1 MSSPLGGGGG
11 PSLCDGGGGAS
22 PPERQEAMK
31 LILMGPP
38 GAGKGTQGE
47 ILEKKLGIS
56 TISTGLMLRTA
67 IKEQTEVG
75 KAAEK
80 YINAGKLVPDDIM
93 VAVVKERLSQHD
105 CEKGFILDGFPRTTA
120 QAEALDAAG
129 VEIDKVLL
137 LEVDDD
143 VIVDRLS
150 SRRECSK
157 CGVPYNIISKKPKV
171 EGICDSCGGE
181 LIIRK
186 DDVPETIKNRLNV
199 YHEQKPIKKFYEA
212 KGILAVAKG
221 CDSLED
227 TTANVAKALGIE
239 A

>member
-1 MSSPLGGGGG
+1 M
-11 PSLCDGGGGAS
+11 
-22 PPERQEAMK
+22 R

-75 KAAEK
+75 KLAEK
-80 YINAGKLVPDDIM
+80 YINEGKLVPDEVM
-93 VAVVKERLSQHD
+93 VSIVKERLAKPD

-120 QAEALDAAG
+120 QAEALDNAG
-129 VEIDKVLL
+129 VDIDKVLL

-143 VIVDRLS
+143 KIVERLS

-157 CGVPYNIISKKPKV
+157 CGVPYNIISKKPAK
-171 EGICDSCGGE
+171 EGICDNCGGE
-181 LIIRK
+181 LICRK
-186 DDVPETIKNRLNV
+186 DDIPETIQNRLNV
-199 YHEQKPIKKFYEA
+199 YHEQTEPIKKYYEA
-212 KGILAVAKG
+212 KGILVVAQGEEELK
-221 CDSLED
+221 D
-227 TTANVAKALGIE
+227 TTENVVKALGLGE
-239 A
+239 

>member
-1 MSSPLGGGGG
+1 
-11 PSLCDGGGGAS
+11 
-22 PPERQEAMK
+22 MK

-67 IKEQTEVG
+67 IKDQTEVG
-75 KAAEK
+75 KLAEQ
-80 YINAGKLVPDDIM
+80 YINDGKLVPDEVI
-93 VAVVKERLSQHD
+93 VEIVKQRLAQPD

-120 QAEALDAAG
+120 QAEALEAAG

-137 LEVDDD
+137 LEVDDNK
-143 VIVDRLS
+143 IVERLS

-157 CGVPYNIISKKPKV
+157 CGIPYNIVSKKPAK

-186 DDVPETIKNRLNV
+186 DDVPETIQNRLNI
-199 YHEQKPIKKFYEA
+199 YHEQTEPIKKFYEA
-212 KGILAVAKG
+212 KGILAVAQGEEELK
-221 CDSLED
+221 D
-227 TTANVAKALGIE
+227 TTANVDKALGLGE
-239 A
+239 

>member
-1 MSSPLGGGGG
+1 MN
-11 PSLCDGGGGAS
+11 
-22 PPERQEAMK
+22 EAQKGKVMR

-47 ILEKKLGIS
+47 ILEKKLGVN

-75 KAAEK
+75 KMAEQ
-80 YINAGKLVPDDIM
+80 YINDGKLVPDEVI
-93 VAVVKERLSQHD
+93 VAIVKERLAQAD

-137 LEVDDD
+137 LEVEDD
-143 VIVDRLS
+143 VIVERLS

-157 CGVPYNIISKKPKV
+157 CGTPYNIISKKPAK
-171 EGICDSCGGE
+171 EGICDNCGGS
-181 LIIRK
+181 LITR
-186 DDVPETIKNRLNV
+186 DDDNPETIQKRLNI
-199 YHEQKPIKKFYEA
+199 YHDQTEPIKHFYMD
-212 KGILAVAKG
+212 KGLLVTASG
-221 CDSLED
+221 EERLED
-227 TTANVAKALGIE
+227 TTKNVARALGLGE
-239 A
+239 